1 MPASG
6 VRRVCSCL
14 LHPILRLS
22 LVDGLPLHIRRGVRP
37 TALQGDYVVNHIAGA
52 WPCRQMRGWA
62 GMLPLEGCSSCFA
75 ALYAPVGVTL
85 DSRRCGRWRG
95 CAASEEKLG
104 KNEEGGEL
112 IMGCLAQIQST
123 PKWNDCGAVQECSHA
138 VFGYSTEEFFFGSVV
153 GGKKFIPHNGRSS
166 GVHHF

>member
-1 MPASG
+1 
-6 VRRVCSCL
+6 V
-14 LHPILRLS
+14 
-22 LVDGLPLHIRRGVRP
+22 
-37 TALQGDYVVNHIAGA
+37 
-52 WPCRQMRGWA
+52 
-62 GMLPLEGCSSCFA
+62 
-75 ALYAPVGVTL
+75 
-85 DSRRCGRWRG
+85 

-123 PKWNDCGAVQECSHA
+123 PKGNDCGAVQECSHA

-153 GGKKFIPHNGRSS
+153 GGKQFIPHNGRSS